1 MPALVLSS
9 LTTNLPPEYLE
20 NISSGMML
28 ACAVILTLVAHVGSR
43 LLNAKIR
50 VIPAIIFAISLTLL
64 LLFLSG
70 WGYRHYYNLAQP
82 LFSHL
87 LGYVT
92 VMLAIPLASL
102 NFDGIPLKKL
112 SKIILLATT
121 TGALFPMLLAT
132 GLSLSHETIMAFSSR
147 SVTTPIGLNIAT
159 LVNAPLTMVN
169 LIIVISGLMGAF
181 AGKFLLKDVADERAK
196 GLALGLV
203 AHAFGTVEAWQIS
216 PLAGRYAAFGL
227 AVNGI
232 ITAIWFPIVYLAWQ
246 SVSTT

>member
-102 NFDGIPLKKL
+102 NFDGIPLKN
-112 SKIILLATT
+112 
-121 TGALFPMLLAT
+121 
-132 GLSLSHETIMAFSSR
+132 
-147 SVTTPIGLNIAT
+147 SVK
-159 LVNAPLTMVN
+159 
-169 LIIVISGLMGAF
+169 SF
-181 AGKFLLKDVADERAK
+181 C
-196 GLALGLV
+196 
-203 AHAFGTVEAWQIS
+203 
-216 PLAGRYAAFGL
+216 
-227 AVNGI
+227 
-232 ITAIWFPIVYLAWQ
+232 
-246 SVSTT
+246 